1 MWAGIPIIYV
11 KAESRIYYVIHLRI
25 VTLNYK
31 YTYNL
36 GGNMLIKYYDVPYF
50 STTGK
55 KVINIWASV
64 HCSDGQYWHVYIGPS
79 TLPPNE
85 LEERKNTYVYQHIKR
100 GTVC

>member
-1 MWAGIPIIYV
+1 
-11 KAESRIYYVIHLRI
+11 
-25 VTLNYK
+25 
-31 YTYNL
+31 
-36 GGNMLIKYYDVPYF
+36 MLIKYYDVPYF